1 MRILKKINN
10 SVLLLLEDNIKT
22 SENLKKEAA
31 KKGINSN
38 RIIFV
43 RRIPMEEHLARHKIA
58 DLFLDTY
65 PYGAHTASS
74 DALWTGLPIV
84 TLTGQSFASRV
95 AGSILTA
102 IDIPE
107 LITQTKE
114 EYENLILDLA
124 TNKNKLNQIKEK
136 LSKNILTKPLFN
148 TKLYTKNIESAYI
161 KIYERHLKNLPVE
174 NIEIS

>member
-114 EYENLILDLA
+114 EYENRALDLA
-124 TNKNKLNQIKEK
+124 KNPAQLAKIKNT
-136 LSKNILTKPLFN
+136 LRSKRNTEPLFDS
-148 TKLYTKNIESAYI
+148 NIFARRLEIAYREVYKRYFYDKEPDHVYI
-161 KIYERHLKNLPVE
+161 
-174 NIEIS
+174 